1 MQWMYFRYIF
11 NKYLPL
17 DEGVVVH
24 LNFNPLFPW
33 IICVKFGLNLAMC
46 IRINSRKEEKIKSF
60 QIVKRTD
67 SRRSKKLLDQLS
79 NKGPTLPLFNT
90 ALYDVIYYGSKKK
103 KNFICYYS

>member
-1 MQWMYFRYIF
+1 MYFRYIF

-46 IRINSRKEEKIKSF
+46 IRSNSRKEEKIKSF

-67 SRRSKKLLDQLS
+67 SRRQKSSLINCQIKDQPFPFLIQLCMMLS
-79 NKGPTLPLFNT
+79 IMAPILYLITHNLFG
-90 ALYDVIYYGSKKK
+90 GS
-103 KNFICYYS
+103 